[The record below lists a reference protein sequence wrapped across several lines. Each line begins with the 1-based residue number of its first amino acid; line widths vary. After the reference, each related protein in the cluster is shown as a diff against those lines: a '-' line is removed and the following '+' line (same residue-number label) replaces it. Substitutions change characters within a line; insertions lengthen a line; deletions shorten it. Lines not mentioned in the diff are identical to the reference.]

1 MYKIDIGADII
12 EEIDKKSDAR
22 IRRRRKLQQD
32 FVVTQFHKKLEK
44 LPSIPTES
52 KEIPKLRLLDYYPTL
67 RELQYQN
74 PSKKRGSGLPKE
86 VADYLLKIKKLEK
99 EGYRFDK
106 NVINFAVEISK
117 DYLGKQ
123 LTVQEQQQFKFW
135 TEGKLKKIARLTPGS
150 DRPEKNKQVKTELR
164 DELREKLGLS
174 PLEQQSQTEAQPIE
188 QQKEIIGEMTTG
200 DELQN
205 LPPEY
210 VQSLPTM
217 EEVINNQVKSYIS
230 TIIDPALRSLLE
242 TIVSQLSV
250 DELKLYIEKGY
261 LPMWVADS
269 DAIMELKV
277 AIDMYPPEIQKQIN
291 NVADLFDISYSFR

>member
-12 EEIDKKSDAR
+12 EEIDEKSDAR
-22 IRRRRKLQQD
+22 IKRRRELEQA
-32 FVVTQFHKKLEK
+32 FGVTQNHKKLEK
-44 LPSIPTES
+44 IPTIPTEP
-52 KEIPKLRLLDYYPTL
+52 KELPKLKLVDYYPTV

-86 VADYLLKIKKLEK
+86 IADYLSKIKKLEK
-99 EGYRFDK
+99 EDYRFDK
-106 NVINFAVEISK
+106 NVVNFAVEISK
-117 DYLGKQ
+117 VYLGKK
-123 LTVQEQQQFKFW
+123 LTAEEKQQFKFW

-164 DELREKLGLS
+164 EELREKLGLS
-174 PLEQQSQTEAQPIE
+174 PLEKEEKTEAQPIE
-188 QQKEIIGEMTTG
+188 QQKEIIGEMTAG

-210 VQSLPTM
+210 VQSLPSM
-217 EEVINNQVKSYIS
+217 EEVIKHQMDGYIA
-230 TIIDPALRSLLE
+230 TINDPALRNLLE
-242 TIVSQLSV
+242 TIVS
-250 DELKLYIEKGY
+250 ELGIETLKQYIEMGY

-269 DAIMELKV
+269 DAIMELKA